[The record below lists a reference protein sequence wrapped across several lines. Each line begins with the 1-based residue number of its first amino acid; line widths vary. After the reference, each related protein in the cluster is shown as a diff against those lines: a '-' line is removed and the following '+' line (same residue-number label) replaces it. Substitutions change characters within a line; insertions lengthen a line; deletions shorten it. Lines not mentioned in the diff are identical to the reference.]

1 MTVRVVL
8 KNVKKSEKV
17 IKNRTLRQICQH
29 YL

>member
-17 IKNRTLRQICQH
+17 IKNRT
-29 YL
+29 YVNTTYNKK